1 MTTISDLTKD
11 VFIYFLSR
19 VKTNLY
25 KAILN
30 GNTEIIRSIDQPL
43 NSDSPLWIITGG
55 EAINY
60 YSSHDNKTPTK
71 DIDCKLLFVGE
82 YSIPKHLFA
91 YPSLPPYLL
100 HLRRYIQSF
109 EDVLTENGF
118 NVISRNLD
126 ALKEHI
132 KTISPLWYEYF
143 GQYADGQYAK
153 MLIAGYVS
161 RRKILF
167 NGMVTLKDNSPGHIV
182 YAKPDGTF
190 TPLNISDLNR
200 HSAQTNEWTK
210 QIIDFKDGMGPI
222 MRSFKLYMITT
233 PYAYDGKDED
243 SFPYRCND
251 GIISDDKLY
260 DIEQRLNTFHSN
272 PKLLFDL
279 YYDSITYMN
288 MRRYLISL
296 VGVCILVDNAGNK
309 YIIQEGI
316 LDLFI
321 DFSASNSNAG
331 KYIYENKLQNGMI
344 PNVIK
349 KIENCGTTGYIKIP
363 TLNWLIYDQTRMLY
377 HSLRLQEV
385 KDWSTEGVA
394 SWKPFEDGK
403 QPKYFSKLKGLLT
416 TYLNVLTTAEEVYDR
431 NKDVIVRDLQNCT
444 NETQC
449 SPSFFI
455 SHIYSQLNPT
465 NFIGNVCGGG
475 IKKRHTKKTKQ
486 KKRNKTRHL
495 KK

>member
-71 DIDCKLLFVGE
+71 DIDCKLLFVGP
-82 YSIPKHLFA
+82 YNIPKLKFSFA
-91 YPSLPPYLL
+91 LLPDDLL
-100 HLRRYIQSF
+100 HLRKFIKDHF
-109 EDVLTENGF
+109 PDILTENGF
-118 NVISRNLD
+118 NVRSPNLG
-126 ALKEHI
+126 ALKQHI
-132 KTISPLWYEYF
+132 DNHISPLWNEYF
-143 GQYADGQYAK
+143 GQYVPR
-153 MLIAGYVS
+153 LRAGYVS
-161 RRKILF
+161 RGKILF
-167 NGMVTLKDNSPGHIV
+167 NGMITVKDNSPGNIV
-182 YAKPDGTF
+182 YANPNGTF
-190 TPLNISDLNR
+190 TPLNISDLNH
-200 HSAQTNEWTK
+200 HSAQINEWTK

-222 MRSFKLYMITT
+222 MRTFKLYMITT
-233 PYAYDGKDED
+233 PYAHVGKDED
-243 SFPYRCND
+243 SFPYRCDD

-272 PKLLFDL
+272 PILFDL
-279 YYDSITYMN
+279 YYNSITYMN

-321 DFSASNSNAG
+321 DFSASDSYPG

-349 KIENCGTTGYIKIP
+349 KIEDCGTTGYIKIP

-385 KDWSTEGVA
+385 DDWSREGVA
-394 SWKPFEDGK
+394 GWKPFEDGK

-416 TYLNVLTTAEEVYDR
+416 TYLNVLTSAEKAYDR
-431 NKDVIVRDLQNCT
+431 NKDAIVRELQNCT
-444 NETQC
+444 DETQC

-465 NFIGNVCGGG
+465 NFIGNVCGRG

>member
-19 VKTNLY
+19 VKSHLY
-25 KAILN
+25 RAVLN
-30 GNTEIIRSIDQPL
+30 GNTDILKLIKQPL

-60 YSSHDNKTPTK
+60 YSSDDNKTPTK
-71 DIDCKLLFVGE
+71 DIDCKLLFVGR
-82 YSIPKHLFA
+82 YSIPKHKFSFDL
-91 YPSLPPYLL
+91 LPPNLL
-100 HLRRYIQSF
+100 HLRNYIQHHF
-109 EDVLTENGF
+109 PDVLTETGF
-118 NVISRNLD
+118 NVRSRNLG
-126 ALKEHI
+126 ALKEYI
-132 KTISPLWYEYF
+132 KTISQSWYEYF
-143 GQYADGQYAK
+143 GRYAPL
-153 MLIAGYVS
+153 LIAGYVS
-161 RRKILF
+161 RKNILY

-190 TPLNISDLNR
+190 TPLNISDLNH

-222 MRSFKLYMITT
+222 MRTFKLYMITT
-233 PYAYDGKDED
+233 PYAHVGKDED

-251 GIISDDKLY
+251 GRISDDKLY
-260 DIEQRLNTFHSN
+260 DIEQRLNIFHSN
-272 PKLLFDL
+272 PKLFDL

-331 KYIYENKLQNGMI
+331 KYIYENKLENGMI

-385 KDWSTEGVA
+385 DDWSEEGVA
-394 SWKPFEDGK
+394 SWKEFEDGK

-416 TYLNVLTTAEEVYDR
+416 TYLNVLTAAEKAYNR
-431 NKDVIVRDLQNCT
+431 NKNVIIHELQSCT
-444 NETQC
+444 DETQC

-465 NFIGNVCGGG
+465 NFIGSVCGGG

-495 KK
+495 KKSKF